1 MNEFNLSINTKNI
14 NHVCVKEAVFPFAR
28 FPGCDISLGPEMRS
42 TGEVMGIDEDF
53 YKAFAKSQIAAN
65 NNLPLKG
72 NVFISINNHDKPQI
86 IEECK
91 RLKELGFNIIATSG
105 THDFLSKRGTPSI
118 EVKKF

>member
-1 MNEFNLSINTKNI
+1 
-14 NHVCVKEAVFPFAR
+14 
-28 FPGCDISLGPEMRS
+28 MRS

-72 NVFISINNHDKPQI
+72 NVFISINNYDKPQI

-91 RLKELGFNIIATSG
+91 RLKELGFDIIATSG
-105 THDFLSKRGTPSI
+105 THDFLSKEACQHRS
-118 EVKKF
+118 KKNFRRKTKYFRLFNIK